1 MEIIYIDMISSLYSG
16 SCVCVC
22 VSGLG
27 VLFSVGVCMRNLLI
41 FLQASKRA
49 TCAQSCSTSRALYTY
64 TYAYIYIDS
73 ICV

>member
-41 FLQASKRA
+41 FYRPPKGP
-49 TCAQSCSTSRALYTY
+49 RALRVVRHHAHYTHIHMHIY
-64 TYAYIYIDS
+64 T
-73 ICV
+73 